1 MITSKVST
9 KGSIVI
15 PLNIRKKYGIEPGM
29 QMSITESNGT
39 IRIVPIPKEPIK
51 ALRGC
56 LNSSKTAL
64 EMKQEMREEELA
76 FEKKKWNRVAKK

>member
-1 MITSKVST
+1 MVTSKVSS

-15 PLNIRKKYGIEPGM
+15 PLNIRKKYGIESGM

-39 IRIVPIPKEPIK
+39 IRIVPIPKDPIK

-64 EMKQEMREEELA
+64 EMKQEMRNEELTL
-76 FEKKKWNRVAKK
+76 ENKKWARVAKK